1 MDTAKMAMPMTGFSV
16 LRRIP
21 TYTELAALNT

>member
-1 MDTAKMAMPMTGFSV
+1 MDTAKMARPMTGFSV
-16 LRRIP
+16 LRCIP

>member
-1 MDTAKMAMPMTGFSV
+1 MDTAKMVMPMTGFSV

>member
-16 LRRIP
+16 LRCIP
-21 TYTELAALNT
+21 TYTGLAALNT